1 MVAPDMSSAMNEVR
15 HSFRVMTYDI
25 DFAGVVSNITY
36 TRWLEDLRNWFAEPA
51 VETGAAPT
59 GQYSD
64 LTT

>member
-1 MVAPDMSSAMNEVR
+1 MKEVR

-59 GQYSD
+59 GQSV
-64 LTT
+64 T